1 MIQSE
6 EYSADANAVALLLG
20 YVAVGFLEKFG
31 LRADAVANGKEA
43 VKALE
48 TIPYDLV
55 LMDVQMPI
63 MDGLAATREI
73 RRDSRLRALPI
84 IAMTAGVLP
93 EERQAAFDAGMNDF
107 HPKPIDVDDLVRL
120 IRHWCPAR

>member
-1 MIQSE
+1 VQ
-6 EYSADANAVALLLG
+6 DGQLAVDC
-20 YVAVGFLEKFG
+20 
-31 LRADAVANGKEA
+31 LRASPERFDA
-43 VKALE
+43 
-48 TIPYDLV
+48 V

-73 RRDSRLRALPI
+73 RRDSRLRMLPI

-107 HPKPIDVDDLVRL
+107 HPKPVDVDDLVRL